1 MPFFSAMP
9 LSPLQFLFSCQLLI
23 AGIACYGQNE
33 NPLAVQLD
41 KAFITSLN
49 TLGFTNSSVQ
59 RVDSIGQTSE
69 IAGHFCKIYSKTM
82 KTVAFQ
88 LQDMDSGSK
97 IFIEKFEIGFADYFL
112 RAWDDDKK
120 NNLSPV
126 SEWKCFFSTPDAKP
140 WQIVLLGVNAHTNID
155 IWQTLVNNFSEK
167 EIRLYK
173 KLMLTMQSS
182 VSNIYYQFFDTLLAQ
197 NGYLRF
203 INSVTMGFAKKFGE
217 QIVYKWR
224 RRNVK
229 LAILFYQNKER
240 FARKLAIVIR
250 KKQMNDRKILR
261 YKS

>member
-1 MPFFSAMP
+1 MQTFSPMP
-9 LSPLQFLFSCQLLI
+9 LSQIQFLFSCQLLI
-23 AGIACYGQNE
+23 AGIACYGQTE
-33 NPLAVQLD
+33 NLSLQSH

-59 RVDSIGQTSE
+59 RVDSIGETSDS
-69 IAGHFCKIYSKTM
+69 ARHFCKIYSKTM

-112 RAWDDDKK
+112 RAWNDDKK
-120 NNLSPV
+120 NNLSPA
-126 SEWKCFFSTPDAKP
+126 SGWKCFFSHLNAKP

-155 IWQTLVNNFSEK
+155 IWPTLVNNFSEK

-182 VSNIYYQFFDTLLAQ
+182 VSKMYYQFFDTLMAQ
-197 NGYLRF
+197 HGYLKF
-203 INSVTMGFAKKFGE
+203 INSVTLGFAKKFGE
-217 QIVYKWR
+217 QIIYKWR

-229 LAILFYQNKER
+229 LAILYYRDKKR
-240 FARKLAIVIR
+240 FARRLAIVTR
-250 KKQMNDRKILR
+250 KKQTNDRKILR
-261 YKS
+261 YRS